1 MQRHC
6 ALILFVGDLVIVE
19 CKAVEGPL
27 KLFEA
32 QALTYLRLTGLK
44 LALII
49 NFNERLVKYGIRRM
63 VNNL

>member
-1 MQRHC
+1 M
-6 ALILFVGDLVIVE
+6 
-19 CKAVEGPL
+19 EGPL